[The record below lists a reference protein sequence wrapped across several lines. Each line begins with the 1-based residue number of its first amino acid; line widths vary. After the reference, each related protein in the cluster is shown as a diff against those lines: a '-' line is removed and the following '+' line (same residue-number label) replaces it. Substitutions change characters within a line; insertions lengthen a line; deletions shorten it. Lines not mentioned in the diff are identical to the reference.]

1 MSEAK
6 KPNRSMKLAELMY
19 GHEGRFMCSLSGR
32 FDPDKYVNAP
42 SIQICEMKCG
52 CWIVADGN
60 NRVGLI
66 LKKNLEATIADIP
79 DSLIMIFAFG
89 EWDSGL
95 LEWSNPCPKSFREVM
110 RKQGRRVAA
119 PKNSISS
126 IIERDEEG
134 NFLAYNFS
142 VKKGQHIS
150 AIGGTIDEAKGLLEE
165 KLKVELGSENISFVW
180 HARGPLED
188 YRCSVSTV

>member
-19 GHEGRFMCSLSGR
+19 GHEGSFTCSLSGR

-42 SIQICEMKCG
+42 SIQICEMQCG

-79 DSLIMIFAFG
+79 ESLIMIFAFG

-126 IIERDEEG
+126 MIERDEEG

-165 KLKVELGSENISFVW
+165 RLKVELGSENISFVW

-188 YRCSVSTV
+188 HRCSVSTV